1 MIFGKYLLSFRVFQT
16 SRQDESKGAIPKRPR
31 NNQDTK
37 EVEIESD
44 TKEAKE
50 DLESKQEQWRRKA
63 LRRRPP
69 TPPTSSHTDD
79 HTSDL
84 RQRILEILST
94 TSNEECD
101 RQLSRLKRELESQ
114 QESPENVPTS
124 QQTEVAVPED
134 PPVGT
139 GETQRRHR
147 HHRRRRQQDSESSA
161 NSNDNEDRRRRRAA
175 RRAERLR
182 RMNSSPPSS
191 STISNLVGS
200 NANAGTHLATDHE
213 DTSEGAVHC
222 FQDEFGNW
230 HSYTFSQT
238 SAGVSSVGLPAGG
251 STNNGSSTKKAAGVS
266 RSSSSVSI
274 NSGLTVIL
282 DNPTMVFQ
290 PKTSTSDQPK
300 TEELSEQLQTQ
311 TSQTSQISQ
320 ISQRR
325 PSRPLELNEYIP
337 SPTVLR
343 IRRRRSPLH
352 QFAENLLE
360 RTRLA
365 STTTAST
372 ATATVTGGVPGTDY
386 VPTVGPPTSFPLHF
400 ERMTS
405 ENANVKLVPS
415 TLPHSPRV
423 KKFYHFRLAKCLPK
437 FKIHFDRLA
446 LLAMLDRNVTWLENF
461 VSVTLAFLVGIV
473 AAKVLDQGHY
483 QDLCM
488 FLFCAVT
495 ASCQYSLLKSVQ
507 PDSASPTHGFNRVIV
522 YSRAIYFII
531 CGGVILILENVPDLS
546 YEMRVFKDGLYVFVL
561 FFPLI
566 FVLGLLPQINT
577 CAMYVLEQIDVHI
590 FGGNATSSLV
600 SSIYCVFRS
609 LLAVF
614 ILIGFAYGGLTGKPN
629 SNEHV

>member
-1 MIFGKYLLSFRVFQT
+1 M
-16 SRQDESKGAIPKRPR
+16 
-31 NNQDTK
+31 
-37 EVEIESD
+37 
-44 TKEAKE
+44 
-50 DLESKQEQWRRKA
+50 ESKQEQWRRKA

-69 TPPTSSHTDD
+69 TPPTTSSHAEATS
-79 HTSDL
+79 SDL

-101 RQLSRLKRELESQ
+101 RQLSKLKRELESQ
-114 QESPENVPTS
+114 QESPENIPNSEVK
-124 QQTEVAVPED
+124 QTEVLSED
-134 PPVGT
+134 PSAPGSS
-139 GETQRRHR
+139 RRR
-147 HHRRRRQQDSESSA
+147 THHRRRRQQDSESSA

-191 STISNLVGS
+191 NTTISNLVGS
-200 NANAGTHLATDHE
+200 NSNGSATNTTHLATDHE
-213 DTSEGAVHC
+213 DTTEGAVHC

-238 SAGVSSVGLPAGG
+238 SAGVSSVGLPAAD
-251 STNNGSSTKKAAGVS
+251 SSSVANAGKKATIAGVS

-290 PKTSTSDQPK
+290 PKTSNPESKT
-300 TEELSEQLQTQ
+300 TEELSHEQPLQTQ
-311 TSQTSQISQ
+311 ISQTSQISQ

-365 STTTAST
+365 STTTST
-372 ATATVTGGVPGTDY
+372 TTTALGGVPGTDY

-405 ENANVKLVPS
+405 ENTNVKLVPS

-423 KKFYHFRLAKCLPK
+423 KKFYHFRLAKFLPK

-461 VSVTLAFLVGIV
+461 ASVTLAFLVGIV

-483 QDLCM
+483 ADLCM

-522 YSRAIYFII
+522 YSRAIYFIL
-531 CGGVILILENVPDLS
+531 CGGVILILENVPELS
-546 YEMRVFKDGLYVFVL
+546 YEMTLFKDGLYVFVL

-577 CAMYVLEQIDVHI
+577 CAMYALEQIDVHI

-614 ILIGFAYGGLTGKPN
+614 ILIGFAYGGLTGKQN
-629 SNEHV
+629 CAFET

>member
-1 MIFGKYLLSFRVFQT
+1 M
-16 SRQDESKGAIPKRPR
+16 
-31 NNQDTK
+31 
-37 EVEIESD
+37 
-44 TKEAKE
+44 
-50 DLESKQEQWRRKA
+50 ESKQEQWRRKA

-69 TPPTSSHTDD
+69 TPPTTSSHAEATS
-79 HTSDL
+79 SDL

-101 RQLSRLKRELESQ
+101 RQLSKLKRELESQ
-114 QESPENVPTS
+114 QESPENIPNSEVK
-124 QQTEVAVPED
+124 QTEVLSED
-134 PPVGT
+134 PSAPGSS
-139 GETQRRHR
+139 RRR
-147 HHRRRRQQDSESSA
+147 THHRRRRQQDSESSA

-191 STISNLVGS
+191 NTTISNLVGS
-200 NANAGTHLATDHE
+200 NSNGSATNTTHLATDHE
-213 DTSEGAVHC
+213 DTTEGAVHC

-238 SAGVSSVGLPAGG
+238 SAGVSSVGLPAAD
-251 STNNGSSTKKAAGVS
+251 SSSVANAGKKATIAGVS

-290 PKTSTSDQPK
+290 PKTSNPESKT
-300 TEELSEQLQTQ
+300 TEELSHEQPLQTQ
-311 TSQTSQISQ
+311 ISQTSQISQ

-365 STTTAST
+365 STTTST
-372 ATATVTGGVPGTDY
+372 TTTALGGVPGTDY

-405 ENANVKLVPS
+405 ENTNVKLVPS

-423 KKFYHFRLAKCLPK
+423 KKFYHFRLAKFLPK

-461 VSVTLAFLVGIV
+461 ASVTLAFLVGIV

-483 QDLCM
+483 ADLCM

-522 YSRAIYFII
+522 YSRAIYFIL
-531 CGGVILILENVPDLS
+531 CGGVILILENVPELS
-546 YEMRVFKDGLYVFVL
+546 YEMTLFKDGLYVFVL

-577 CAMYVLEQIDVHI
+577 CAMYALEQIDVHI

-614 ILIGFAYGGLTGKPN
+614 ILIGFAYGGLTGKHKFIN
-629 SNEHV
+629 VMKEFSLCC

>member
-1 MIFGKYLLSFRVFQT
+1 M
-16 SRQDESKGAIPKRPR
+16 
-31 NNQDTK
+31 
-37 EVEIESD
+37 
-44 TKEAKE
+44 
-50 DLESKQEQWRRKA
+50 ESKQEQWRRKA

-69 TPPTSSHTDD
+69 TPPTTSSHAEATS
-79 HTSDL
+79 SDL

-101 RQLSRLKRELESQ
+101 RQLSKLKRELESQ
-114 QESPENVPTS
+114 QESPENIPNSEVKP
-124 QQTEVAVPED
+124 TEVLSED
-134 PPVGT
+134 PSAPGSS
-139 GETQRRHR
+139 RRR
-147 HHRRRRQQDSESSA
+147 THHRRRRQQDSESSA

-191 STISNLVGS
+191 NTTISNLVGS
-200 NANAGTHLATDHE
+200 NSNGSATNTTHLATDHE
-213 DTSEGAVHC
+213 DTTEGAVHC

-238 SAGVSSVGLPAGG
+238 SAGVSSVGLPA
-251 STNNGSSTKKAAGVS
+251 TDSSSVANAGKKATIAGVS

-290 PKTSTSDQPK
+290 PKTSNPESK
-300 TEELSEQLQTQ
+300 ATEELSHEQPLQTQ
-311 TSQTSQISQ
+311 ISQTSQISQ

-365 STTTAST
+365 STTTST
-372 ATATVTGGVPGTDY
+372 TTTALGGVPGTDY

-405 ENANVKLVPS
+405 ENTNVKLVPS

-423 KKFYHFRLAKCLPK
+423 KKFYHFRLAKFLPK

-461 VSVTLAFLVGIV
+461 ASVTLAFLVGIV

-483 QDLCM
+483 ADLCM

-522 YSRAIYFII
+522 YSRAIYFIL
-531 CGGVILILENVPDLS
+531 CGGVILILENVPELS
-546 YEMRVFKDGLYVFVL
+546 YEMTLFKDGLYVFVL

-577 CAMYVLEQIDVHI
+577 CAMYALEQIDVHI

-614 ILIGFAYGGLTGKPN
+614 ILIGFAYGGLTGEQKTN
-629 SNEHV
+629 NVSENLHDIFAKCNDVEVLYVLCCNAYAY

>member
-1 MIFGKYLLSFRVFQT
+1 M
-16 SRQDESKGAIPKRPR
+16 
-31 NNQDTK
+31 
-37 EVEIESD
+37 
-44 TKEAKE
+44 KEAKE

-69 TPPTSSHTDD
+69 TPPTTSSHAEATS
-79 HTSDL
+79 SDL

-101 RQLSRLKRELESQ
+101 RQLSKLKRELESQ
-114 QESPENVPTS
+114 QESPENIPNSEVK
-124 QQTEVAVPED
+124 QTEVLSED
-134 PPVGT
+134 PSAPGSS
-139 GETQRRHR
+139 RRR
-147 HHRRRRQQDSESSA
+147 THHRRRRQQDSESSA

-191 STISNLVGS
+191 NTTISNLVGS
-200 NANAGTHLATDHE
+200 NSNGSATNTTHLATDHE
-213 DTSEGAVHC
+213 DTTEGAVHC

-238 SAGVSSVGLPAGG
+238 SAGVSSVGLPAAD
-251 STNNGSSTKKAAGVS
+251 SSSVANAGKKATIAGVS

-290 PKTSTSDQPK
+290 PKTSNPESKT
-300 TEELSEQLQTQ
+300 TEELSHEQPLQTQ
-311 TSQTSQISQ
+311 ISQTSQISQ

-365 STTTAST
+365 STTTST
-372 ATATVTGGVPGTDY
+372 TTTALGGVPGTDY
-386 VPTVGPPTSFPLHF
+386 VPTVGPATSFPLHF

-405 ENANVKLVPS
+405 ENTNVKLVPS

-423 KKFYHFRLAKCLPK
+423 KKFYHFRLAKFLPK

-461 VSVTLAFLVGIV
+461 ASVTLAFLVGIV

-483 QDLCM
+483 ADLCM

-522 YSRAIYFII
+522 YSRAIYFIL
-531 CGGVILILENVPDLS
+531 CGGVILILENVPELS
-546 YEMRVFKDGLYVFVL
+546 YEMTLFKDGLYVFVL

-577 CAMYVLEQIDVHI
+577 CAMYALEQIDVHI

-614 ILIGFAYGGLTGKPN
+614 ILIGFAYGGLTGKHKFIN
-629 SNEHV
+629 VMKEFSLC